1 MRKNYLEMIETKYFL
16 SKEKIVFGRF
26 RLTVDCVV
34 FGLDFESNSLK
45 LVLVKRG
52 EEPFKDCWSLPGGF
66 VYGQEETIEAARR
79 TLAAKTGLTDVFLEQ
94 LYTFDSLERDER
106 AGNGLNSDVDRIIS
120 VAYFA
125 LVSPAQHQIQ
135 QTSGSNA
142 IDAQWFAVDDLS
154 KLDCLSFDHA
164 SIIEMA
170 IERLRG
176 KLSYVPIGFE
186 LLERKFTLKQLQR
199 VYEIVLGHDLDSSN
213 FRRRA
218 LRMEILEPLKEKQES
233 VSHRPAQLYRFNEK
247 RYRQLVKKGF
257 DFEL

>member
-1 MRKNYLEMIETKYFL
+1 MAK
-16 SKEKIVFGRF
+16 SKENSNKQTAVFGRF

-34 FGLDFESNSLK
+34 FGLDFAANDLK
-45 LVLVKRG
+45 LLLVKRG

-66 VYGQEETIEAARR
+66 VFGNEETQAAARR
-79 TLAAKTGLTDVFLEQ
+79 TLEAKTGLTDVFLEQ
-94 LYTFDSLERDER
+94 LYTFDSLTRDAR
-106 AGNGLNSDVDRIIS
+106 AGEGLNSDVDRIIS
-120 VAYFA
+120 VAHFA
-125 LVSPAQHQIQ
+125 LVSPAQHQIHQ
-135 QTSGSNA
+135 SGGGNA
-142 IDAQWFAVDDLS
+142 VGAKWFAVGDLS

-164 SIIEMA
+164 EIIETA
-170 IERLRG
+170 IKRLRG

-186 LLERKFTLKQLQR
+186 LLERKFTLKELQR
-199 VYEIVLGHDLDSSN
+199 VYEIVLGHALDSSN

-218 LRMEILEPLKEKQES
+218 LRMEILEPLKERQQS

>member
-1 MRKNYLEMIETKYFL
+1 MAKSKHNSE
-16 SKEKIVFGRF
+16 KEKEVFGRF

-34 FGLDFESNSLK
+34 FGLDFAANDLK
-45 LVLVKRG
+45 LVLIKRS
-52 EEPFKDCWSLPGGF
+52 EDPFKDCWSLPGGF
-66 VYGQEETIEAARR
+66 VYGDEETKEAARR
-79 TLAAKTGLTDVFLEQ
+79 TLVKKTGLTDVFLEQ
-94 LYTFDSLERDER
+94 LYTFDALDRDPR
-106 AGNGLNSDVDRIIS
+106 AGKDLNSDVDRIVS

-125 LVSPAQHQIQ
+125 LVSPAQHRLNHE
-135 QTSGSNA
+135 GGGNA
-142 IDAQWFAVDDLS
+142 KDARWFAVDELS

-164 SIIEMA
+164 QIVEMA
-170 IERLRG
+170 IGRLRG

-199 VYEIVLGHDLDSSN
+199 VYEIVLGRKLESSN

-218 LRMEILEPLKEKQES
+218 LAMEILEPLDERQES
-233 VSHRPAQLYRFNEK
+233 VSHRPALLYRFNEK

>member
-1 MRKNYLEMIETKYFL
+1 MRMAETEQILKNET
-16 SKEKIVFGRF
+16 EVFGRF

-34 FGLDFESNSLK
+34 FGLDFASNNLK

-66 VYGQEETIEAARR
+66 VYGLEETQAAARR
-79 TLAAKTGLTDVFLEQ
+79 TLEMKTGLTDVFLEQ
-94 LYTFDSLERDER
+94 LYTFDSPTRDSR
-106 AGNGLNSDVDRIIS
+106 AGSGLNSDVDGIVS

-125 LVSPAQHQIQ
+125 LVSPAQHQVQ
-135 QTSGSNA
+135 QSGGGNA
-142 IDAQWFAVDDLS
+142 TDAQWFAVDDLS
-154 KLDCLSFDHA
+154 KLGCLSFDHA
-164 SIIEMA
+164 SIIETA
-170 IERLRG
+170 IGRLRG

-186 LLERKFTLKQLQR
+186 LLERKFTLNELQR
-199 VYEIVLGHDLDSSN
+199 VYEIVLGHRLESSN

-218 LRMEILEPLKEKQES
+218 LRMEILEPLEEKQES

-247 RYRQLVKKGF
+247 RYRELVKDGF

>member
-1 MRKNYLEMIETKYFL
+1 M
-16 SKEKIVFGRF
+16 EKTVQAVNEKPEIFGRF

-34 FGLDFESNSLK
+34 FGLDFEASSLK
-45 LVLVKRG
+45 LLLVKRG

-66 VYGQEETIEAARR
+66 VYGNEVTEAAARR
-79 TLAAKTGLTDVFLEQ
+79 TLARKTGLTDVFLEQ
-94 LYTFDSLERDER
+94 LYTFDDLGRDPR
-106 AGNGLNSDVDRIIS
+106 AGKDLNADVDRIVS

-125 LVSPAQHQIQ
+125 LVSPAQHRVDRA
-135 QTSGSNA
+135 GGGNA
-142 IDAQWFAVDDLS
+142 AEAEWFSIDELAQLG
-154 KLDCLSFDHA
+154 CLSFDHER
-164 SIIEMA
+164 IIETA
-170 IERLRG
+170 VKRLRG

-199 VYEIVLGHDLDSSN
+199 LYEIVLGRRLESSN

-218 LRMEILEPLKEKQES
+218 LGMGILEALPEKQAS

-257 DFEL
+257 GFEL

>member
-1 MRKNYLEMIETKYFL
+1 MAKSEQIL
-16 SKEKIVFGRF
+16 SKEKVVFGRF

-34 FGLDFESNSLK
+34 FGLDFAANNLK
-45 LVLVKRG
+45 LVLIKRG

-66 VYGQEETIEAARR
+66 VYGNEETQAAARR
-79 TLAAKTGLTDVFLEQ
+79 TLERKTGLTDVFLEQ
-94 LYTFDSLERDER
+94 LYTFDDLARDPR
-106 AGNGLNSDVDRIIS
+106 AGVGLNKDVDRIVS

-125 LVSPAQHQIQ
+125 LVSPAQHRLHY
-135 QTSGSNA
+135 SGGGNA
-142 IDAQWFAVDDLS
+142 KEAEWFAVDELS
-154 KLDCLSFDHA
+154 KLGCLSFDHA
-164 SIIEMA
+164 QIIEMA
-170 IERLRG
+170 IKRLRG

-199 VYEIVLGHDLDSSN
+199 VYEIVLGRKLESSN

-218 LRMEILEPLKEKQES
+218 LAMEILEPLNERQES
-233 VSHRPAQLYRFNEK
+233 VSHRPALLYRFNEK